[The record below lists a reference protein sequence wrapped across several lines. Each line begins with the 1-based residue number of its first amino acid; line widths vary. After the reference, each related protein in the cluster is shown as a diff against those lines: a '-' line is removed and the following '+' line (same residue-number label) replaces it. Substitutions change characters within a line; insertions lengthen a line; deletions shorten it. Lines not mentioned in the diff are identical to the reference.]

1 MTAAGAAGLGPA
13 TPLQKVVH
21 PALVPLY
28 LGNVAVWG
36 RFEPHRTAGFACR
49 FQDVRDRRTA
59 GEVEAAYGLDKTPG
73 WPAGGPVHVLRFFA
87 HRTALW
93 ATTFGGNTVDG
104 ARGGMVYP
112 PPFLGTG
119 YTPGGLPEYA
129 TQLMELPAGA
139 ELWRVDIEGGEHRVG
154 RYVNRQFGWVAVA
167 ADDAGP
173 SPFGPTAWST
183 GPSPLPPTV
192 RRGLVARY
200 RNTDFDADFG
210 PRPDEV
216 TLHPLPAAPAPHD
229 FDERDGTRFKV
240 VKDVELDGLAHL
252 RQRCTWRGAQF
263 EVAARNPASAV
274 LHYLGQN
281 ADEAAALDLT
291 QIDLRVWRAVLPV
304 SELTDVQP
312 EITEL
317 PPEGQFTT

>member
-13 TPLQKVVH
+13 TPLQRVVH

-49 FQDVRDRRTA
+49 FQDVRGRTA
-59 GEVEAAYGLDKTPG
+59 GEIEAAYGLDRTPG
-73 WPAGGPVHVLRFFA
+73 WPAGGAVHVLRFFT

-93 ATTFGGNTVDG
+93 ATTFGGNTVEG

-129 TQLMELPAGA
+129 GGLMELPAGT
-139 ELWRVDIEGGEHRVG
+139 ELWRVDQDGDEQRVG
-154 RYVNRQFGWVAVA
+154 RYVHRQLGWIAIGDDGEA
-167 ADDAGP
+167 AAAG
-173 SPFGPTAWST
+173 FGPAAWSGGT
-183 GPSPLPPTV
+183 AALQPTV

-210 PRPDEV
+210 PRPDDV
-216 TLHPLPAAPAPHD
+216 TLHPLPGAPAPQD
-229 FDERDGTRFKV
+229 FTERDGTWTKV
-240 VKDVELDGLAHL
+240 VKDVELDGLAYL
-252 RQRCTWRGAQF
+252 RQRCTWRGARF
-263 EVAARNPASAV
+263 EVAARNPTGAV
-274 LHYLGQN
+274 LHYLGEN
-281 ADEAAALDLT
+281 AEEAATLGLT
-291 QIDLRVWRAVLPV
+291 QVDLRVWRTVVPAAD
-304 SELTDVQP
+304 LTDVQP

-317 PPEGQFTT
+317 PPEGQFPG

>member
-13 TPLQKVVH
+13 TPLQRVVH

-28 LGNVAVWG
+28 LGNIAVWG

-49 FQDVRDRRTA
+49 LQDVVRRTA
-59 GEVEAAYGLDKTPG
+59 AEVEAAYGLDKTPG
-73 WPAGGPVHVLRFFA
+73 WPAGGPVHVLRFFT

-129 TQLMELPAGA
+129 SQLMELPAGT
-139 ELWRVDIEGGEHRVG
+139 ELWRIDPDGGEHRVG
-154 RYVNRQFGWVAVA
+154 RYAHRQLGWTAVGATSTDAAGFGPPAWF
-167 ADDAGP
+167 AGP
-173 SPFGPTAWST
+173 A
-183 GPSPLPPTV
+183 PLRPTV

-200 RNTDFDADFG
+200 RDTDFDADFG
-210 PRPDEV
+210 PRADEV
-216 TLHPLPAAPAPHD
+216 TLHPLPGATAPTD
-229 FDERDGTRFKV
+229 FDERDGTWSKV

-263 EVAARNPASAV
+263 ELAASNPSAAV
-274 LHYLGQN
+274 LHHLGHN
-281 ADEAAALDLT
+281 ADEATALGLT
-291 QIDLRVWRAVLPV
+291 QTDLHVWQTVVPTR
-304 SELTDVQP
+304 ELTDVHP
-312 EITEL
+312 ELTPL
-317 PPEGQFTT
+317 PPEGQFPSA